1 VTPATDSGGATV
13 GLRLGRSSVRTVTV
27 DPTLAARVAALLGQY
42 LQDEGDGD
50 DPAHDVDPLTAP
62 ISIQAGTAL
71 VLVRLVDAEPPV
83 MRVFS
88 PLLRAI
94 ESSPDLL
101 AELNEINGHLSFLRL
116 FWRDRTVYAA
126 TELLAASV
134 DATSLRHACD
144 GLAELSDYYD
154 ERLHQRFGGQ
164 LAYG

>member
-1 VTPATDSGGATV
+1 
-13 GLRLGRSSVRTVTV
+13 VRAVTV
-27 DPTLAARVAALLGQY
+27 DPMLAARVAALLGEY
-42 LQDEGDGD
+42 LQDEDDGGDPD
-50 DPAHDVDPLTAP
+50 LDVDPLTAP

-83 MRVFS
+83 VRVFS
-88 PLLRAI
+88 PLLRAV
-94 ESSPDLL
+94 ESSADLL

-144 GLAELSDYYD
+144 GVAELSDYYD
-154 ERLHQRFGGQ
+154 ERLHERFGGQ
-164 LAYG
+164 IAYS

>member
-1 VTPATDSGGATV
+1 MQA
-13 GLRLGRSSVRTVTV
+13 VTV

-50 DPAHDVDPLTAP
+50 DPALDVDPLTAP

-126 TELLAASV
+126 TELLATSV

-144 GLAELSDYYD
+144 GVAELSDYYD

-164 LAYG
+164 IAYG